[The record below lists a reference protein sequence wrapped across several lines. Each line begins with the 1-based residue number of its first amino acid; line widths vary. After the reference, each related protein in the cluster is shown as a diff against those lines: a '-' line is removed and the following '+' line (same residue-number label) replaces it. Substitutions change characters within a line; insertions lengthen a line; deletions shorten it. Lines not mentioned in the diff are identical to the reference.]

1 MTAWKHAD
9 GSLEHTDL
17 SRRLRLH
24 PNRITIGPMK
34 NAQPRVVVVGS
45 LNTDLVFRV
54 PRLLASGETLT
65 GTGFDEFA
73 GGKGLNQAVAAARL
87 GAQVAM
93 VGRVG
98 ADGYG
103 DRLMSTLAEAGIAS
117 ERVLRDAAGTGLA
130 FIMVSES
137 TGENIIGILPRG
149 NGQLSQA
156 DVAAASA
163 LIASA
168 DVLLLQLE
176 VPLATSQCAAEI
188 ARASGTRV
196 VLNPAP
202 AQALSRELLSLCDFV
217 TPNEGEATRLT
228 GVDVVDDAGIRAA
241 AEALRGQG
249 ASAVVMTLGAR
260 GVYALGPDGELR
272 VPAFSVSVVDTTA
285 AGDAFSGGLAY
296 GLASDLSLEKSLR
309 WGCAAGALACT
320 RLGAV
325 PSLPTHAEAAAL
337 VEGRAA

>member
-1 MTAWKHAD
+1 
-9 GSLEHTDL
+9 
-17 SRRLRLH
+17 
-24 PNRITIGPMK
+24 MK
-34 NAQPRVVVVGS
+34 NEHPRVVVVGS

-54 PRLLASGETLT
+54 PRLLTPGETLT

-73 GGKGLNQAVAAARL
+73 GGKGLNQAVASARL
-87 GAQVAM
+87 GAQVSM

-103 DRLMSTLAEAGIAS
+103 DRLVATLAEARIDS
-117 ERVLRDAAGTGLA
+117 EHVQRDAAGTGLA

-149 NGQLSQA
+149 NGQLSTA
-156 DVAAASA
+156 DVQAASA
-163 LIASA
+163 LIAGA

-188 ARASGTRV
+188 ARTHGTRV

-202 AQALSRELLSLCDFV
+202 AQPLSRELLSLCDFV
-217 TPNEGEATRLT
+217 TPNESEAQRLT
-228 GVDVVDDAGIRAA
+228 GIDVADDAGIRSAA
-241 AEALRGQG
+241 GALRGQG
-249 ASAVVMTLGAR
+249 AKAVVITLGAR
-260 GVYALGPDGELR
+260 GVYALGPEGEVR
-272 VPAFSVSVVDTTA
+272 VPAFAVSVVDTTA

-296 GLASDLSLEKSLR
+296 GLASGLSLEQSLR

-337 VEGRAA
+337 VEGRTA

>member
-1 MTAWKHAD
+1 
-9 GSLEHTDL
+9 
-17 SRRLRLH
+17 
-24 PNRITIGPMK
+24 MK
-34 NAQPRVVVVGS
+34 NEHPRVVVVGS

-54 PRLLASGETLT
+54 PRLLTPGETLT

-73 GGKGLNQAVAAARL
+73 GGKGLNQAVASARL
-87 GAQVAM
+87 GAQVSM

-103 DRLMSTLAEAGIAS
+103 DRLVATLAEARIDS
-117 ERVLRDAAGTGLA
+117 EHVQRDAAGTGLA

-149 NGQLSQA
+149 NGQLSTA
-156 DVAAASA
+156 DVQAASA
-163 LIASA
+163 LIAGA

-188 ARASGTRV
+188 ARAHGTRV

-202 AQALSRELLSLCDFV
+202 AQPLSRELLSLCDFV
-217 TPNEGEATRLT
+217 TPNESEAQRLT
-228 GVDVVDDAGIRAA
+228 GIDVADDAGIRSAA
-241 AEALRGQG
+241 GALRGQG
-249 ASAVVMTLGAR
+249 AKAVVITLGAR
-260 GVYALGPDGELR
+260 GVYALGPEGEVR
-272 VPAFSVSVVDTTA
+272 VPAFAVSVVDTTA

-296 GLASDLSLEKSLR
+296 GLASGLSLEQSLR

-337 VEGRAA
+337 VEGRTA

>member
-1 MTAWKHAD
+1 
-9 GSLEHTDL
+9 
-17 SRRLRLH
+17 
-24 PNRITIGPMK
+24 MK
-34 NAQPRVVVVGS
+34 NEHPRVVVVGS

-54 PRLLASGETLT
+54 PRLLTPGETLT

-73 GGKGLNQAVAAARL
+73 GGKGLNQAVASARL
-87 GAQVAM
+87 GAQVSM

-103 DRLMSTLAEAGIAS
+103 DRLVATLAEARIDS
-117 ERVLRDAAGTGLA
+117 EHVQRDAAGTGLA

-149 NGQLSQA
+149 NGQLSTA
-156 DVAAASA
+156 DVQAASA
-163 LIASA
+163 LIAGA

-188 ARASGTRV
+188 ARAHGTRV

-202 AQALSRELLSLCDFV
+202 AQPLSRELLSLCDFV
-217 TPNEGEATRLT
+217 TPNESEAQRLT
-228 GVDVVDDAGIRAA
+228 GIDVADDAGIRSA

-249 ASAVVMTLGAR
+249 AKAVVITLGAR
-260 GVYALGPDGELR
+260 GVYALGPEGEVR
-272 VPAFSVSVVDTTA
+272 VPAFAVSVVDTTA

-296 GLASDLSLEKSLR
+296 GLASGLSLEQSLR

-337 VEGRAA
+337 VEGRTA

>member
-1 MTAWKHAD
+1 
-9 GSLEHTDL
+9 
-17 SRRLRLH
+17 
-24 PNRITIGPMK
+24 MK

-45 LNTDLVFRV
+45 LNTDLVFRA
-54 PRLLASGETLT
+54 PRLLAPGETLT

-87 GAQVAM
+87 GAQVSM

-98 ADGYG
+98 TDGYG
-103 DRLMSTLAEAGIAS
+103 DRLMGTLKEAGIAAGS
-117 ERVLRDAAGTGLA
+117 VQRDPAGTGLA
-130 FIMVSES
+130 VIMVSES
-137 TGENIIGILPRG
+137 TGENIIGILPRANG
-149 NGQLSQA
+149 NLSIA
-156 DVAAASA
+156 DVQAAAD
-163 LIASA
+163 LIADA

-176 VPLATSQCAAEI
+176 VPLSTSQCAAEI
-188 ARASGTRV
+188 ARAHGTRV

-202 AQALSRELLSLCDFV
+202 AQPLSRELLSLCDLV

-249 ASAVVMTLGAR
+249 ARAVAMTLGAR
-260 GVYALGPDGELR
+260 GVYALTEDGELR
-272 VPAFSVSVVDTTA
+272 VPTFSVKVVDTTA

-296 GLASDLSLEKSLR
+296 GLASDLSLAESLT

-325 PSLPTHAEAAAL
+325 PSLPRHAEALELLRSQSA
-337 VEGRAA
+337 

>member
-1 MTAWKHAD
+1 
-9 GSLEHTDL
+9 
-17 SRRLRLH
+17 
-24 PNRITIGPMK
+24 MK
-34 NAQPRVVVVGS
+34 NEHPRVVVVGS

-54 PRLLASGETLT
+54 PRLLTPGETLT

-73 GGKGLNQAVAAARL
+73 GGKGLNQAVASARL
-87 GAQVAM
+87 GAQVSM

-103 DRLMSTLAEAGIAS
+103 DRLVATLAEARIDS
-117 ERVLRDAAGTGLA
+117 EHVQRDAAGTGLA

-149 NGQLSQA
+149 NGQLSTA
-156 DVAAASA
+156 DVQAASA
-163 LIASA
+163 LIAGA

-188 ARASGTRV
+188 ARAHGTRV

-202 AQALSRELLSLCDFV
+202 AQPLSRELLSLCDFV
-217 TPNEGEATRLT
+217 TPNESEAQRLT
-228 GVDVVDDAGIRAA
+228 GIDVADDAGIRSA

-249 ASAVVMTLGAR
+249 AKAVVITLGAR
-260 GVYALGPDGELR
+260 GVYALGPEGEVR
-272 VPAFSVSVVDTTA
+272 VPAFAVSVVDTTA

-296 GLASDLSLEKSLR
+296 GLASGLWLEQSLR

-337 VEGRAA
+337 VEGRTA

>member
-1 MTAWKHAD
+1 
-9 GSLEHTDL
+9 
-17 SRRLRLH
+17 
-24 PNRITIGPMK
+24 MK
-34 NAQPRVVVVGS
+34 NEHPRVVVVGS

-54 PRLLASGETLT
+54 PRLLTPGETLT

-73 GGKGLNQAVAAARL
+73 GGKGLNQAVASARL
-87 GAQVAM
+87 GAQVSM

-103 DRLMSTLAEAGIAS
+103 DRLVATLAEARIDS
-117 ERVLRDAAGTGLA
+117 EHVQRDAAGTGLA

-149 NGQLSQA
+149 NGQLSTA
-156 DVAAASA
+156 DVQAASA
-163 LIASA
+163 LIAGA

-188 ARASGTRV
+188 ARTHGTRV

-202 AQALSRELLSLCDFV
+202 AQPLSRELLSLCDFV
-217 TPNEGEATRLT
+217 TPNESEAQRLT
-228 GVDVVDDAGIRAA
+228 GIDVADDAGIRSA

-249 ASAVVMTLGAR
+249 AKAVVITLGAR
-260 GVYALGPDGELR
+260 GVYALGPEGEVR
-272 VPAFSVSVVDTTA
+272 VPAFAVSVVDTTA

-296 GLASDLSLEKSLR
+296 GLASGLSLEQSLR

-337 VEGRAA
+337 VEGRTA